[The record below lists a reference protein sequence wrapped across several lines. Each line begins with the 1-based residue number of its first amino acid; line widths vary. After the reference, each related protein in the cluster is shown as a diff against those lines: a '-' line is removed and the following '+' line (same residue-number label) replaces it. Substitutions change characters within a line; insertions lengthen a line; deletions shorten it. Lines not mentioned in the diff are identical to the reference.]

1 MLVAPGQ
8 VGTAL
13 FARVRTPSAFLA
25 PVVEPT
31 ALARE
36 IVGVLD
42 RGESGEVRVPLYAAW
57 APALAGLPAGLQAVL
72 RQWSGMDRAMAESG
86 PAG

>member
-1 MLVAPGQ
+1 

-13 FARVRTPSAFLA
+13 FARVRTPSRFLA

-36 IVGVLD
+36 IVRLLD
-42 RGESGEVRVPLYAAW
+42 RGEGGEVRVPLYARWVPVA
-57 APALAGLPAGLQAVL
+57 AALPAGVQRVL
-72 RQWSGMDRAMAESG
+72 RWASGMDRAMVESG
-86 PAG
+86 GESAG

>member
-1 MLVAPGQ
+1 VAPGQ

-13 FARVRTPSAFLA
+13 FAGVSTPSPFLA

-36 IVGVLD
+36 VVRMLDVGC
-42 RGESGEVRVPLYAAW
+42 SGEIRMPLYAAW
-57 APALAGLPAGLQAVL
+57 APALAGLPAGVQALV
-72 RQWSGMDRAMAESG
+72 RQWSGMDRAMVESRRD
-86 PAG
+86 